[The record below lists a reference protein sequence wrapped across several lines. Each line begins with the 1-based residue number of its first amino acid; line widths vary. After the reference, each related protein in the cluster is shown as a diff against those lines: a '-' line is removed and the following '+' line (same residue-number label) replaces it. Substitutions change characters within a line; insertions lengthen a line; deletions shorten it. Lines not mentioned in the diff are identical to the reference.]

1 MVQLVSLILIRWI
14 VIYPVGSAIQLLNN
28 RGLANIGDQETIL
41 KPGLKEKRRHF
52 FITQIR
58 FTDFYRF
65 IDWQIDTDFYR
76 LSTPGVLVCACIKVP
91 FLRGTQRL
99 FSVKYLF
106 GEANI
111 A

>member
-1 MVQLVSLILIRWI
+1 MAQLVSLVLIRWI

-76 LSTPGVLVCACIKVP
+76 LSTPGVLECACIKVP

>member
-41 KPGLKEKRRHF
+41 KPGFKEKRRPF

-65 IDWQIDTDFYR
+65 ID
-76 LSTPGVLVCACIKVP
+76 
-91 FLRGTQRL
+91 
-99 FSVKYLF
+99 
-106 GEANI
+106 
-111 A
+111 